1 MCNLSYLFSGM
12 VGAGLTLCATSY
24 WRIRDERKQ
33 KASLCASLRMELST
47 VLLECQKISESPEE
61 YYNSQKEK
69 SAPSLHQN
77 YTIVYDTNAGRIG
90 SLDKKTAA
98 AVVLAYTHL
107 KELVDTI
114 NSYLDT
120 CQKYITSNERGTPYV
135 TYYQTVQNL
144 CKTLE
149 NLKPRAAAS
158 IEEAIRLLS

>member
-12 VGAGLTLCATSY
+12 VGAGLTLFATSY
-24 WRIRDERKQ
+24 WHIRDEKKQ
-33 KASLCASLRMELST
+33 KASLRASLRVELST
-47 VLLECQKISESPEE
+47 LLAACKELSQSPED
-61 YYNSQKEK
+61 YYNQKEEK

-77 YTIVYDTNAGRIG
+77 YQRRR
-90 SLDKKTAA
+90 KTTSFSCGDISR
-98 AVVLAYTHL
+98 VLAYTHL

-114 NSYLDT
+114 NAYLDT
-120 CQKYITSNERGTPYV
+120 CQKYINSNERGTPYV

>member
-1 MCNLSYLFSGM
+1 MENRPASI
-12 VGAGLTLCATSY
+12 ACANS
-24 WRIRDERKQ
+24 RDPPYIPIA
-33 KASLCASLRMELST
+33 KARGITAAFD
-47 VLLECQKISESPEE
+47 
-61 YYNSQKEK
+61 NSQKEK

-114 NSYLDT
+114 NAYLDT
-120 CQKYITSNERGTPYV
+120 CQKYINSNERGTPYV